1 MTGIVEFLTA
11 RLNEDEQTARAAT
24 GKYRSPTWRV
34 DGDDE
39 TLLIY
44 PDDGSTGFTFDG
56 PIAPHIARHDP
67 ARVLADV
74 AAKRKIVEMHRP
86 QYVSDDPD
94 KHYGS
99 HYEVIG
105 SREILVRDEEP
116 HLPNWCRTCQE
127 LSPCPTVR
135 QLALPHADHP
145 DYDPAWRP

>member
-1 MTGIVEFLTA
+1 VDRELMAGLVEFLTA
-11 RLNEDEQTARAAT
+11 RLDEDEQTARAAT

-74 AAKRKIVEMHRP
+74 AAKRRVLERHAECGTG
-86 QYVSDDPD
+86 YGYCDDGGHVVS
-94 KHYGS
+94 G
-99 HYEVIG
+99 G
-105 SREILVRDEEP
+105 
-116 HLPNWCRTCQE
+116 
-127 LSPCPTVR
+127 PCPDLRDAV
-135 QLALPHADHP
+135 APYADHP
-145 DYDPAWRP
+145 DYDAGWRP